1 MNDNDN
7 DNYKDSKTDDFVDID
22 IKRARM
28 LQGYCSSLSCTEL
41 TDSPNL
47 EDFNISRK
55 NVIVFFVV
63 ETVISLRSYYVISLN
78 GDHLGSAF
86 LDCQNKDKI
95 SYRKERV
102 KYDALDVLLFI
113 ILF

>member
-1 MNDNDN
+1 MIMITTTM
-7 DNYKDSKTDDFVDID
+7 KIAKLMILLILILKELECCRDIVL
-22 IKRARM
+22 RYRV
-28 LQGYCSSLSCTEL
+28 Q
-41 TDSPNL
+41 NL
-47 EDFNISRK
+47 PIVQPGRFQHKQKK

-63 ETVISLRSYYVISLN
+63 ETIISLRLCYVISLN

-102 KYDALDVLLFI
+102 K
-113 ILF
+113 

>member
-41 TDSPNL
+41 TDSP
-47 EDFNISRK
+47 
-55 NVIVFFVV
+55 
-63 ETVISLRSYYVISLN
+63 TW
-78 GDHLGSAF
+78 
-86 LDCQNKDKI
+86 KI
-95 SYRKERV
+95 ST
-102 KYDALDVLLFI
+102 
-113 ILF
+113 

>member
-41 TDSPNL
+41 SDSPNL

-55 NVIVFFVV
+55 KM
-63 ETVISLRSYYVISLN
+63 SLYFS
-78 GDHLGSAF
+78 
-86 LDCQNKDKI
+86 
-95 SYRKERV
+95 
-102 KYDALDVLLFI
+102 
-113 ILF
+113 

>member
-7 DNYKDSKTDDFVDID
+7 DNYKDSKTDHFVDID

-47 EDFNISRK
+47 EDFNTSKK
-55 NVIVFFVV
+55 NM
-63 ETVISLRSYYVISLN
+63 SLYFS
-78 GDHLGSAF
+78 
-86 LDCQNKDKI
+86 
-95 SYRKERV
+95 
-102 KYDALDVLLFI
+102 
-113 ILF
+113 

>member
-41 TDSPNL
+41 IDSPNL
-47 EDFNISRK
+47 EDFNISK
-55 NVIVFFVV
+55 KKCHCIF
-63 ETVISLRSYYVISLN
+63 RSRN
-78 GDHLGSAF
+78 NH
-86 LDCQNKDKI
+86 
-95 SYRKERV
+95 
-102 KYDALDVLLFI
+102 
-113 ILF
+113 

>member
-47 EDFNISRK
+47 EYFNISRRK
-55 NVIVFFVV
+55 M
-63 ETVISLRSYYVISLN
+63 SLYFS
-78 GDHLGSAF
+78 
-86 LDCQNKDKI
+86 
-95 SYRKERV
+95 
-102 KYDALDVLLFI
+102 
-113 ILF
+113 